1 MADAHTTLL
10 ALEGVWK
17 SYRTP
22 FGLGR
27 VEVLRGVTLNVARG
41 ETVGFLGPNGAGKT
55 TTLKVILGL
64 MRPDAGT
71 VHLLGRPPT
80 DPRARYA
87 VGFLP
92 EQPYFYDYLTPR
104 EILELA
110 TSLFDLPFAVAR
122 RRVEEA
128 IDLLGLGRVR
138 NTPLR
143 KLSKGWV
150 QRVGLAQA
158 LVGEPELVVL
168 DEPMSGLDPIGRR
181 EVRELIRSLKQQ
193 GRSVLFSSHILSDA
207 ELLCDR
213 VAVIVD
219 GRIRYDGQLSQ
230 LGTGKPSSIEL
241 VVEGISPEALRAT
254 AGDTHEIAVRDGR
267 CWLRVGDQELAD
279 RLIGTVLTNR
289 GRVLSV
295 TPNGIGLEEI
305 FSQAIRSHDGGTA

>member
-1 MADAHTTLL
+1 MAEDPTTVL
-10 ALEGVWK
+10 ALDGVRK

-27 VEVLRGVTLNVARG
+27 VEVLRGVSLKVARG

-64 MRPDAGT
+64 MRPDGGT
-71 VHLLGRPPT
+71 VELLGRPPS
-80 DPRARYA
+80 DPRSRHA

-110 TSLFDLPFAVAR
+110 TALFDLPSAVAG
-122 RRVEEA
+122 RRVDEA
-128 IDLLGLGRVR
+128 IDRLALGRVR

-158 LVGEPELVVL
+158 LVGDPELVVL
-168 DEPMSGLDPIGRR
+168 DEPMSGLDPVGRR
-181 EVRELIRSLKQQ
+181 DVRELIRSLKQQ

-230 LGTGKPSSIEL
+230 LGSGRPSSIEL
-241 VVEGISPEALRAT
+241 VVEGVAPEVLTAAAGAT
-254 AGDTHEIAVRDGR
+254 LEIAVRDGH
-267 CWLRVGDQELAD
+267 CWLRVGNQGLVD
-279 RLIGTVLTNR
+279 RLIGAVLTNH

-305 FSQAIRSHDGGTA
+305 FSQAIRSSDGGKA